1 VGKRDPRVDAYIEK
15 SADFAKPILT
25 HLRETVHFAVPD
37 VEEAMKWSFPH
48 FLHKGML
55 CSMASFKEHCAFG
68 FWKGSLVLDGNQ
80 KRDAMG
86 HLGRI
91 TSLRDLPSKKELT
104 GYIKKA
110 AALND
115 QGVKVARKPTGAV
128 SKPVRVP
135 TDLASALKKNK
146 QAKSAFD
153 AFSPSHKREYIEWIT
168 DAKRDDTRARR
179 LMAAIEQI
187 AKGQSR
193 NWKYDRGRGT
203 A

>member
-1 VGKRDPRVDAYIEK
+1 MGKRDPRVDAYIEK

-25 HLRETVHFAVPD
+25 HLRETVHAAVPD

-48 FLHKGML
+48 FTYKGML
-55 CSMASFKEHCAFG
+55 CSMASFKQHCAFG

-91 TSLRDLPSKKELT
+91 ESRRDLPSKTELT
-104 GYIKKA
+104 TYIKKA

-115 QGVKVARKPTGAV
+115 EGIKVARKPVRAAQ
-128 SKPVRVP
+128 KPLRVP
-135 TDLASALKKNK
+135 TDLANALKKNR

-153 AFSPSHKREYIEWIT
+153 AFPPSHKREYIEWIT
-168 DAKRDDTRARR
+168 EAKRDDTRTRR
-179 LMAAIEQI
+179 VTAAIAQMTEG
-187 AKGQSR
+187 KSR
-193 NWKYDRGRGT
+193 NWKYER
-203 A
+203 